1 MSETSFSKDLK
12 TLMAEADAL
21 MEQIHTEFAGEQAD
35 ADALR
40 VEEQARKL
48 EEIRSA
54 LEGAEAGKF
63 ENPSEFGS
71 GAEGMHEAIEDIVKA
86 MKNLKNRSV

>member
-1 MSETSFSKDLK
+1 MSEASPSKDLK
-12 TLMAEADAL
+12 ALMADADAL
-21 MEQIHTEFAGEQAD
+21 MQQIQKEFAGDQAD

-48 EEIRSA
+48 EEMKSA
-54 LEGAEAGKF
+54 LEGAEAGKY